1 MRAIGTPLRR
11 AFAHNDYEQ
20 PSPLWDA
27 LEHGF
32 TAVEADVFLVD
43 GQLLLGHGSRD
54 VVPGRTLSSVYLE
67 PLAGLVERRGG
78 LYDGQSLML
87 LVDVKSEAGPTYAAL
102 HDVLS
107 EYDGLLTQYRHDGTL
122 SGPVRVV
129 VSGHTD
135 LALMEQQLV
144 RYATADARIPHLE
157 ETLSPVVSMVSA
169 KWAKHFTWL
178 GEGPM
183 HRREQAELDAAG
195 RTDPR
200 CRLHGEVLGSRPA
213 HLAGAAHGRRRP
225 DHRRRPAGSATVPAR
240 QRPLSQG
247 TRPFPKPV
255 ARTPCRIYARTARS
269 AARPVCRCRVLRVR
283 TSQAL

>member
-20 PSPLWDA
+20 ASPLWAA

-102 HDVLS
+102 HDVLC
-107 EYDGLLTQYRHDGTL
+107 EYDGLLTQHRHDGTL

-183 HRREQAELDAAG
+183 HRREQAELLRLVGLIHAAG
-195 RTDPR
+195 CTARFWGVDPR
-200 CRLHGEVLGSRPA
+200 TWPA
-213 HLAGAAHGRRRP
+213 LLTADVDQIIADDLPGLRRFLLANDR
-225 DHRRRPAGSATVPAR
+225 
-240 QRPLSQG
+240 
-247 TRPFPKPV
+247 
-255 ARTPCRIYARTARS
+255 
-269 AARPVCRCRVLRVR
+269 
-283 TSQAL
+283 